1 MKRAFFHRS
10 IHRGDKERKKKK
22 KKKKFH
28 DAFNA
33 MKHPL
38 SIPLTLSRDR
48 VTNSQIQWPALY
60 PLIHFTMKFIVR
72 GIKNWFRV
80 EQRTRHI
87 CAGFVSR

>member
-10 IHRGDKERKKKK
+10 IHRGDDEE

-38 SIPLTLSRDR
+38 SIPLTLSRDSHEFTDT
-48 VTNSQIQWPALY
+48 VACSLSTNPFHDE
-60 PLIHFTMKFIVR
+60 IHCT
-72 GIKNWFRV
+72 WY
-80 EQRTRHI
+80 
-87 CAGFVSR
+87 